1 MSKQRM
7 KKVFDQESLPMTFY
21 AHMMKF
27 VERNCYDQRCAVVF
41 EAVPKDGVSMFVTG
55 EFPFRISQ
63 AEDDGGLLTKLWTDF
78 QRGGLEDP
86 AFMADK
92 AGYLG
97 KVANAEIVTMSRSFA
112 RAKSI
117 ANAKNDW
124 WEITVYQAA
133 LSEGEDACLLAIP
146 GYEEIKEELAF
157 AIRPVSAEEEER
169 LYHLYT
175 RYDLLELGKGKNGG
189 MGAIGPGTVFGKV
202 QVLYVGAGLCC
213 CLEDA
218 GGNVIGYF
226 DMGTEN
232 PMSKYVLRMNNP
244 VGYPAMNQK
253 SVQSYNAVL
262 RDARNVQG
270 LAVIISHWHTDHV
283 QILNDMAVAYL
294 QNNAFA
300 SFWQT
305 AGFVLPDIIT
315 AAGWAVTHFTNVVA
329 AILQAGNQ
337 NLIIGFYQDQNQN
350 ILVYQA
356 QNILIYKCD
365 RDDSRITGKDHHDH
379 GIWAAIMLNSN
390 RIVFLAGDC
399 AYDTIAVR
407 NVNAAELTNNGQ
419 GYDYLVASH
428 HGGVYTHTQAR
439 NKTQYIPS
447 PDPQTQPPQIIYS
460 ANGVAYGHPDPAN
473 VAAYGNAGWY
483 PVYLQTLPGQGFNVY
498 ELI

>member
-7 KKVFDQESLPMTFY
+7 KKVFDQEGLPMTFY
-21 AHMMKF
+21 AHTMKF

-55 EFPFRISQ
+55 EFPFQISQ

-86 AFMADK
+86 AFMAHK

-97 KVANAEIVTMSRSFA
+97 KVANAEIVMMSRSFA
-112 RAKSI
+112 KTKSI

-124 WEITVYQAA
+124 WEITLYQTAP
-133 LSEGEDACLLAIP
+133 SEGEDACLLAIP
-146 GYEEIKEELAF
+146 GYEEIQEELAF

-175 RYDLLELGKGKNGG
+175 RYDHLEFGKGKNGG
-189 MGAIGPGTVFGKV
+189 MEAIGPGTVFGKV

-232 PMSKYVLRMNNP
+232 VWSDRALQWANP
-244 VGYPAMNQK
+244 VGYPAMNQA

-262 RDARNVQG
+262 GDALNVQN

-283 QILNDMAVAYL
+283 QILNDLAVDYL
-294 QNNAFA
+294 QNQAFVT
-300 SFWQT
+300 FWQT
-305 AGFVLPDIIT
+305 AEFLLPDIIQ
-315 AAGWAVTHFTNVVA
+315 APGWAVTHYTNVVA
-329 AILQAGNQ
+329 AIQQAGNQ
-337 NLIIGFYQDQNQN
+337 NVTVGLYQDQNQN
-350 ILVYQA
+350 IPVYQA
-356 QNILIYKCD
+356 QNISIFKCD
-365 RDDSRITGKDHHDH
+365 RDDSRIIWKNHHDH
-379 GIWAAIMLNSN
+379 GIWAAVMLNSN
-390 RIVFLAGDC
+390 RTVFLAGDC

-407 NVNAAELTNNGQ
+407 NINAAELANNGQ

-428 HGGVYTHTQAR
+428 HGGAYTHTQAR
-439 NKTQYIPS
+439 NKAQYIPHT
-447 PDPQTQPPQIIYS
+447 DPQAQPPQIIYS
-460 ANGVAYGHPDPAN
+460 ANGAAYGHPNPVN
-473 VAAYGNAGWY
+473 VAAYGNAGWNH
-483 PVYLQTLPGQGFNVY
+483 VYLQTFPGQGFNVC
-498 ELI
+498 ELT